1 MSSTSRAHVGLDDI
15 LSVTS
20 SAEAAAAHGD
30 SQTVTPQSPP
40 EDARLLHESSED
52 AASSLIATKTSTSA
66 SFATSSNANICSE

>member
-1 MSSTSRAHVGLDDI
+1 MSATSRAQVGLDDI

-40 EDARLLHESSED
+40 EDVRLLP
-52 AASSLIATKTSTSA
+52 ASSGDAP
-66 SFATSSNANICSE
+66 SSN